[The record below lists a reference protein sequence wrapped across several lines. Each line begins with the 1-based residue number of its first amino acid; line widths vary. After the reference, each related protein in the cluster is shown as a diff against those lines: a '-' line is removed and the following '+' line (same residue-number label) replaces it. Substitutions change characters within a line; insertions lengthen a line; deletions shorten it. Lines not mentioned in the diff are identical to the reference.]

1 MALTLLPLTYPDA
14 LINLSVRPPVTPM
27 PTYSKSKFLL
37 LQHQLHLQL
46 PTINRCANSN
56 EQRDGIYLP
65 KGAAY
70 LLGLQTYAQALQ
82 ENNSFLNNVA
92 MIPVNL
98 PYNAWFAVINPNQ
111 TSETEPISL
120 HNHLIRKSWFLR
132 IESVA
137 PKKCLLVTTK
147 NNLSEARDW
156 IDSNLEPLIHQ
167 SIPDSINP
175 PSSHL
180 PRHLDKLT
188 YSATSHTY
196 ANILKKTISSAVTP
210 TETATTN
217 N

>member
-1 MALTLLPLTYPDA
+1 MSSGDDFILILPEFEVYCTQLSHGRENSQVSTDVLGVKCAPKDAKLLGEFLTQMA
-14 LINLSVRPPVTPM
+14 S
-27 PTYSKSKFLL
+27 
-37 LQHQLHLQL
+37 
-46 PTINRCANSN
+46 ANSN

-156 IDSNLEPLIHQ
+156 IDSNLEPLIRQ
-167 SIPDSINP
+167 SIPDGSNP

-180 PRHLDKLT
+180 P
-188 YSATSHTY
+188 
-196 ANILKKTISSAVTP
+196 
-210 TETATTN
+210 
-217 N
+217 